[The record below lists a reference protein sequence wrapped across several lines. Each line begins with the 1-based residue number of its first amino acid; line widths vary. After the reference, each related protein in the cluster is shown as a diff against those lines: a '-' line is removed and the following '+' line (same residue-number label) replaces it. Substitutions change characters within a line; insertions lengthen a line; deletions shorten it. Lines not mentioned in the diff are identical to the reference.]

1 MATANPFDL
10 LGDDDNDDPSQLLA
24 AAVQKVV
31 PSAAQPKKAAQ
42 GQAAPAAKSAKLPSK
57 PLPPA
62 QAGIFSIIFMPSFC
76 YNYCL
81 PFGLFSIRCYVEDG
95 VFILIGFCCYVYFL
109 RFESNR

>member
-31 PSAAQPKKAAQ
+31 PSSAQPKKAAQ
-42 GQAAPAAKSAKLPSK
+42 AQAAPAAKSAKLPSK

-62 QAGIFSIIFMPSFC
+62 QAGIFSIIFMPLFC

-81 PFGLFSIRCYVEDG
+81 PFGLFSYVEDG
-95 VFILIGFCCYVYFL
+95 VFILIGYCCYVYFL